1 MYNAKYIIPGL
12 VVFFGIFTLPIW
24 LNLCSPKYV
33 YPEVALPQGQVTL
46 YGGSEPVVVD
56 AGAAC
61 VEPRDWM
68 RANHMSL
75 LLDWRDEALRD
86 EKRVYVASNGKEWN
100 TSLQNTCMACHANKA
115 EFCDKCHD
123 QNSVNPYCWDCHV
136 IPQGNNHEFE

>member
-12 VVFFGIFTLPIW
+12 VVFVGIFTLPIW

-100 TSLQNTCMACHANKA
+100 LHGLPRQQGRVLRQMPRSKQR
-115 EFCDKCHD
+115 E
-123 QNSVNPYCWDCHV
+123 SVLLGLPRHT
-136 IPQGNNHEFE
+136 PGEQS

>member
-12 VVFFGIFTLPIW
+12 VVFVGIFTLPIW
-24 LNLCSPKYV
+24 LNLFSPKYV

-46 YGGSEPVVVD
+46 YGGSEPVTVD
-56 AGAAC
+56 AGAGC
-61 VEPRDWM
+61 VEPREWM

-86 EKRVYVASNGKEWN
+86 EKR
-100 TSLQNTCMACHANKA
+100 CHANKA
-115 EFCDKCHD
+115 DFCDKCHD